1 MTRTF
6 LIDPARNAS
15 WPKVLSA
22 AVQAISDW
30 AKNGAVQV
38 TVGDPKR
45 TYEANSAMWATFAD
59 IAKQV
64 PWPHSKGKEFVI
76 ELMPADS
83 WKAVLTAAFEE
94 ETRMAQGVNGGM
106 VMLGART
113 SQYSRRKMGEF
124 ISFVEAFGSERGVKW
139 SASAQDEMAQ
149 FAPTNKQK
157 GSAQ

>member
-1 MTRTF
+1 MNRTF

-30 AKNGAVQV
+30 VKNGPVQV
-38 TVGDPKR
+38 TVGEPKR
-45 TYEANSAMWATFAD
+45 TLDSNAAMWCTFAD
-59 IAKQV
+59 IARQV
-64 PWPHSKGKEFVI
+64 EWPHTQGGEWKIG
-76 ELMPADS
+76 LMDSSS
-83 WKAVLTAAFEE
+83 WKAVLTAAFEAE
-94 ETRMAQGVNGGM
+94 CQQAQGIGGGT

-113 SQYSRRKMGEF
+113 SQYNRRKMGEF

-149 FAPTNKQK
+149 FAPTNRR
-157 GSAQ
+157 AA

>member
-30 AKNGAVQV
+30 AKSGPVQV
-38 TVGDPKR
+38 TVGEPKR
-45 TYEANSAMWATFAD
+45 TLDSNACMWATFAD
-59 IAKQV
+59 IARQV
-64 PWPHSKGKEFVI
+64 EWPHTKDGNWTFA
-76 ELMPADS
+76 LMPSAS
-83 WKAVLTAAFEE
+83 WKAVLTAAFEQE
-94 ETRMAQGVNGGM
+94 CQQAQGIGGGT

-149 FAPTNKQK
+149 FAPTTKQQRN
-157 GSAQ
+157 AA